1 MTTTINASTTAGL
14 VQTADTSGVLA
25 LQTAGTTAVSISASQ
40 VVTVTNDTVINGI
53 TVGKGGGA
61 VSTNTA
67 VGVSALAANQAGG
80 TNNTAIGN
88 SALDSNTTGDA
99 NTAVGDNALQAN
111 TTASNN
117 TAVGYQA
124 GYSQTTSPDNVFMG
138 NKAGYLTST
147 GSGSNTFIGQQ
158 AGYSHTTGQNNQ
170 FFGGGSGYYITTGS
184 KNTVIGAYTGNQ
196 GGLDIR
202 TASNNIVLSDGDGNI
217 KFSASASFF
226 SLNGFNADGD
236 IGGTPATT
244 TWSSNLSDGVRCN
257 QPGTSYWNRAS
268 DGNVINWRKAGTSCG
283 NISVSGTSTT
293 YGTSSD
299 YRLKENIT
307 PMTGALAK
315 VAQLKP
321 VTYTWK
327 EDGKPSQ
334 GFIAHE
340 IQAIVPECVVG
351 EKDAVDKDGNPDPQN
366 LDTSFLVATLTAA
379 IQELKTI
386 VDAQAELIS
395 GQAATINALVTR
407 IEALENRA

>member
-1 MTTTINASTTAGL
+1 MPISTIGSNSLNQTSDLTING
-14 VQTADTSGVLA
+14 Q
-25 LQTAGTTAVSISASQ
+25 
-40 VVTVTNDTVINGI
+40 
-53 TVGKGGGA
+53 TVGKGGGNVA
-61 VSTNTA
+61 TNTA
-67 VGVSALAANQAGG
+67 HGISALNGNSSG
-80 TNNTAIGN
+80 TGVTAIGS
-88 SALDSNTTGDA
+88 SALPVS
-99 NTAVGDNALQAN
+99 
-111 TTASNN
+111 TASNN
-117 TAVGYQA
+117 TAVGRVAGNSTTSGSDNTFLGMQSGYTNVTGVSNVYAGVSA
-124 GYSQTTSPDNVFMG
+124 GYTATSSYNTFVG
-138 NKAGYLTST
+138 Q
-147 GSGSNTFIGQQ
+147 GSGELIS
-158 AGYSHTTGQNNQ
+158 
-170 FFGGGSGYYITTGS
+170 SGT
-184 KNTVIGAYTGNQ
+184 KNTILGRYNGNQ
-196 GGLDIR
+196 GSLDIR
-202 TASNNIVLSDGDGNI
+202 TSSNNIVLSDGDGNI

>member
-138 NKAGYLTST
+138 NKAGYSTST

-170 FFGGGSGYYITTGS
+170 FFGGGAGYYISTGS
-184 KNTVIGAYTGNQ
+184 KNSILGAYSGNQ

-202 TASNNIVLSDGDGNI
+202 TSSNHIVLSDGDGNPR
-217 KFSASASFF
+217 A
-226 SLNGFNADGD
+226 
-236 IGGTPATT
+236 
-244 TWSSNLSDGVRCN
+244 
-257 QPGTSYWNRAS
+257 YWNAS
-268 DGNVINWRKAGTSCG
+268 GHVFFPLVRGSAGTYAARFTGSLELT
-283 NISVSGTSTT
+283 VD
-293 YGTSSD
+293 TSSARYKD
-299 YRLKENIT
+299 NIRDSIYGLADLLKIQSRQFEY
-307 PMTGALAK
+307 K
-315 VAQLKP
+315 D
-321 VTYTWK
+321 
-327 EDGKPSQ
+327 DGRSDV
-334 GFIAHE
+334 GFIAE
-340 IQAIVPECVVG
+340 EMVEVIPEVVAIDKQGRP
-351 EKDAVDKDGNPDPQN
+351 DAVSYDR
-366 LDTSFLVATLTAA
+366 LVSVCVKA

-386 VDAQAELIS
+386 VDAQAAEIAELK
-395 GQAATINALVTR
+395 AKVA
-407 IEALENRA
+407 